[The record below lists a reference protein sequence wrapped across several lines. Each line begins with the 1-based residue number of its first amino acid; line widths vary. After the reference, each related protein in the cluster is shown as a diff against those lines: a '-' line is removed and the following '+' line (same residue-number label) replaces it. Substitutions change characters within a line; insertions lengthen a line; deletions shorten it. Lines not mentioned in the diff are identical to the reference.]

1 MVDNNILDCFIGELY
16 FGVLKEGPMELSTN
30 NKLLKLLEN
39 DRFAAFV
46 GVELIEIQ
54 PGYAVA
60 KMEITEKHLNGVNII
75 QGGAIFTLADFAFAA
90 ASNACGQITVGINA
104 NISYFKPS
112 DGKTLIA
119 VAKEVSSSHKIA
131 NYMVEVFNENKDHIA
146 QLSITG
152 YKKKESM
159 TS

>member
-1 MVDNNILDCFIGELY
+1 M
-16 FGVLKEGPMELSTN
+16 STN
-30 NKLLKLLEN
+30 NKFLKLLEN
-39 DRFAAFV
+39 DRFAALV

-90 ASNACGQITVGINA
+90 ASN
-104 NISYFKPS
+104 ISYFKPS
-112 DGKTLIA
+112 DGKNLIA

-131 NYMVEVFNENKDHIA
+131 NYKVEVFNENKDHIA
-146 QLSITG
+146 ELSITG
-152 YKKKESM
+152 YKKKEAI